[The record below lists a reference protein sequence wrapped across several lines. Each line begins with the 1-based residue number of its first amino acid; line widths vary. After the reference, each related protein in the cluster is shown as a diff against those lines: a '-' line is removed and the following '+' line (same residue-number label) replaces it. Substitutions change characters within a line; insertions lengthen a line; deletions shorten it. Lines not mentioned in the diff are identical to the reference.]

1 MFEVYFKQ
9 TIGARYVCF
18 VSYLWGIVAGAAG
31 GGKCLNHT
39 RKTKRCLL
47 ENFQTKL
54 LTNTFVCA
62 NMEPSKEE
70 TKMAN
75 NISFGYIRVSSKD
88 QNESRQIEKMREL
101 GIDERHIFIDKESG
115 KDFDREQYKALVTML
130 RDGDVLYVPS
140 IDRLGRNYNE
150 ILTQWSVITKEKGA
164 DIVVLDMPLLDT
176 RNDRDLTG
184 TLISD
189 IVLQLL
195 SYVAQKERENIRTRQ
210 AEGIA
215 IAKAK
220 GVYKGRKPIE
230 VDRDK
235 FELVYGEVSRGE
247 RTNKYAM
254 QKLGLKPNTYYRFV
268 REFKTKTG
276 LWGE

>member
-1 MFEVYFKQ
+1 
-9 TIGARYVCF
+9 
-18 VSYLWGIVAGAAG
+18 
-31 GGKCLNHT
+31 
-39 RKTKRCLL
+39 
-47 ENFQTKL
+47 
-54 LTNTFVCA
+54 
-62 NMEPSKEE
+62 
-70 TKMAN
+70 MAN
-75 NISFGYIRVSSKD
+75 TIRFGYIRVSSKD
-88 QNESRQIEKMREL
+88 QNEARQIEKMKEL

-115 KDFDREQYKALVTML
+115 KNFNREQYQALIAML
-130 RDGDVLYVPS
+130 RDGDTVYVSS

-150 ILTQWSVITKEKGA
+150 ILEQWTTITKKKKA
-164 DIVVLDMPLLDT
+164 DIVVLDMPILDT

-184 TLISD
+184 VLISD

-215 IAKAK
+215 IAKAN

-230 VDRDK
+230 IDKDK
-235 FELVYGEVSRGE
+235 FELVYGEVIRGE

-268 REFKTKTG
+268 NEFKTRTG
-276 LWGE
+276 LWSK